1 VDDIHQ
7 DLLQYVAG
15 SIHQQAEELF
25 EKYIQAAHLPD
36 PIYKQVAD
44 HLRKQEQTIHTQ
56 LTQLSIESTPY
67 VRVPLTQK
75 FAQLAT
81 RANQSTTNI
90 QGRGG
95 PTPPPAGDLPPLL
108 QSATPP
114 PNQPLC
120 PTSPQTDVDAIVA
133 KVYDKIRSNP
143 GRGLE

>member
-1 VDDIHQ
+1 M
-7 DLLQYVAG
+7 
-15 SIHQQAEELF
+15 
-25 EKYIQAAHLPD
+25 
-36 PIYKQVAD
+36 AD
-44 HLRKQEQTIHTQ
+44 HLLKQEQKIHTQ
-56 LTQLSIESTPY
+56 LTQLPTETTPY
-67 VRVPLTQK
+67 VRVPLSKK

-81 RANQSTTNI
+81 RANQSTANI

-95 PTPPPAGDLPPLL
+95 PTPPPAGDLPPLRQSTGDPPPLL

-114 PNQPLC
+114 PNQSLP